1 LQELINNFFVKFYFL
16 TLHYNMARPNVAL
29 AAYVPGSANKRGA
42 APIVGVRGSLVQLIN
57 IRANSN
63 KTK

>member
-1 LQELINNFFVKFYFL
+1 
-16 TLHYNMARPNVAL
+16 MARPNVAL
-29 AAYVPGSANKRGA
+29 AKHVPGSANKRGA

-63 KTK
+63 KTKINNIIIYNS